1 MPDHRAEPPFRL
13 HRLRAS
19 VHELMLKLKEL
30 QGQKKKEAHEQRCRL
45 QAGGGEELDLK
56 QPPYLIQTTQ
66 GLLQDS

>member
-30 QGQKKKEAHEQRCRL
+30 QGQKKGKRMSSAAGCR
-45 QAGGGEELDLK
+45 QEGERSW
-56 QPPYLIQTTQ
+56 T
-66 GLLQDS
+66 